1 MKNFKYIILICAAL
15 SFFGCKKN
23 QLGGKSNIK
32 GKVMHHDKAIP
43 FAKVYIKFGA
53 KELPGTN
60 ASDYSTVID
69 ADHNGNFLIEKI
81 YHGDYFFYAVG
92 VDDALTAPNNIVKGG
107 VYLKVK
113 RLKEYPSFVV
123 PVSEE

>member
-1 MKNFKYIILICAAL
+1 MKNFKYIILLFCAL
-15 SFFGCKKN
+15 SFLGCKKN

-43 FAKVYIKFGA
+43 FARVYIKFGA
-53 KELPGTN
+53 KDLPGTN
-60 ASDYSTVID
+60 ASDYSTYVD

-81 YHGDYFFYAVG
+81 YHGDYYFYAVG
-92 VDDALTAPNNIVKGG
+92 IDDDLIAPDNVVKGG
-107 VYLKVK
+107 VYLQVK

-123 PVSEE
+123 PVSED